1 MRVVAPPRKGLLVA
15 FLLACAAVCGGGAR
29 VGTRL
34 AELYEPQNI
43 FYGAD
48 NDPAVGIGSFVPGD
62 AYGLGPFVGSLPLV
76 GYGGVKRPP
85 AGDSSGGALPATGG
99 GAAVSPGGYLP
110 GPGGVA
116 AAGGGGGGD

>member
-62 AYGLGPFVGSLPLV
+62 AYGLGPF
-76 GYGGVKRPP
+76 RPP

-116 AAGGGGGGD
+116 AGGAAAEEIDAVI